1 LRGGE
6 GPTTPLLIAFG
17 SMSKSLSFLSVMPRK
32 VEDIVARLAAEKRV
46 VVMGALAVI
55 AHGLLRATKDADVWL
70 DCMA

>member
-1 LRGGE
+1 
-6 GPTTPLLIAFG
+6 
-17 SMSKSLSFLSVMPRK
+17 MPRK